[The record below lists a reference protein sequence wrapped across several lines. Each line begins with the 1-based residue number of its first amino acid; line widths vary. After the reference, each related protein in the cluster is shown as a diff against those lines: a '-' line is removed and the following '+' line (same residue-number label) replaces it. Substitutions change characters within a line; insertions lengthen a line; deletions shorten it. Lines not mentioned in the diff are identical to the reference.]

1 MDRRAFVSTVA
12 LGLLAGPLAREAQSA
27 EKVARIGVLVPAE
40 PATPDEPNIAAF
52 RQRLRDLGY
61 VDGQNIAVEYRYAHG
76 KAEIHTE
83 LVVQLV
89 RLKVDVMVVGST
101 PAALAAKRVTETTPT
116 VFVGVANP
124 VESGIVTSLGR
135 PGGNATGLSFAFDQG
150 FSAKWVELLKE
161 AVPNVSRI
169 AVLRNPDNPASGLYL
184 NHMQTAARVLAAPR
198 GAGSRSDPRQ
208 LRGNGHGA
216 RRCPDR

>member
-116 VFVGVANP
+116 VSWEWP
-124 VESGIVTSLGR
+124 I
-135 PGGNATGLSFAFDQG
+135 P
-150 FSAKWVELLKE
+150 LK
-161 AVPNVSRI
+161 A
-169 AVLRNPDNPASGLYL
+169 AS
-184 NHMQTAARVLAAPR
+184 
-198 GAGSRSDPRQ
+198 
-208 LRGNGHGA
+208 
-216 RRCPDR
+216 